1 MYLCVVEVGR
11 GGPVLVVKVPVDG
24 AVAWRASIG
33 RSDGGWSGVVKLGSG
48 RDGGGS
54 SAVVDEEGTGSSKVV
69 LVLEEAV
76 A

>member
-1 MYLCVVEVGR
+1 MA
-11 GGPVLVVKVPVDG
+11 VKVSVDG
-24 AVAWRASIG
+24 AVAWRASVVG
-33 RSDGGWSGVVKLGSG
+33 RPDGSWSGVVELGSG
-48 RDGGGS
+48 RDGGS